1 MAPLLYGTWPFIT
14 FFKVMWFAVALWC
27 KCCSCLSW
35 LAGHFPT
42 QTVVRHTWV
51 SPCSVLVYATTLSF
65 ILHFCFLVITYSVL
79 VNKSAAVFEHYLWHF
94 FSESFQGFPAL
105 WDYRWG
111 QLRTIYTALQRT
123 VLVRLNTSSRNEC
136 HLGFHYI
143 SLAKGNFLKFT
154 HRIFIRL
161 LHFENFGPRHH
172 GKIHTYSSSSDLYCH
187 C

>member
-1 MAPLLYGTWPFIT
+1 MLL
-14 FFKVMWFAVALWC
+14 
-27 KCCSCLSW
+27 
-35 LAGHFPT
+35 
-42 QTVVRHTWV
+42 
-51 SPCSVLVYATTLSF
+51 LSF
-65 ILHFCFLVITYSVL
+65 MASRPLSYSNSCEAHLGVSHVQYSFMPPRYHSFYTSVSLWSHYSVL

-111 QLRTIYTALQRT
+111 QLRMIYTALQRT
-123 VLVRLNTSSRNEC
+123 VLVRLNTSYRNEC